1 MVLFT
6 GWFDFERFKS
16 AGIKNISIN
25 CINSVENKITID
37 FLDDTPQF
45 SINIPAK
52 EDYWDFTEKY
62 IFERMK
68 KLKVEERK
76 NKLNQIYN
84 LH

>member
-1 MVLFT
+1 MWL
-6 GWFDFERFKS
+6 DFERFKT
-16 AGIKNISIN
+16 AGIKNISLSYL
-25 CINSVENKITID
+25 NSKENNITID

-45 SINIPAK
+45 SINLPAK
-52 EDYWDFTEKY
+52 DDYWDFTEKY

-68 KLKVEERK
+68 KLKAEERK